1 MSTNS
6 FTRKIRI
13 TDPSVI
19 KKIKNAMRKHS
30 IDQYKT
36 SIYNINELQTE
47 ARKSLAAKLTQKF

>member
-19 KKIKNAMRKHS
+19 KKIKIAMRKNS
-30 IDQYKT
+30 IDQFKT
-36 SIYNINELQTE
+36 SIYNIDELQSE
-47 ARKSLAAKLTQKF
+47 ARKSLAARLTRKY